1 MKYQN
6 FKSDFT
12 SVHTFHRQEGDT
24 KTQIA
29 VPEHVRLTFFTTERC
44 GFVAVERNGAQMS
57 GCSLSSDGLTLSA
70 NIPLSRKSLGTGELF
85 CEIAEITSEAGFPD
99 SERVEVTPVKLGVT
113 LWPGKSDDSDE
124 VQSELVMGIISK
136 EVAAVIA
143 SCKTAAAAAGS
154 AAESANG
161 AAESAESAA
170 ASANGAAADA
180 MATFLALEI
189 DPVTGNVSAT
199 VGAEKTVFDSGE
211 IDSST
216 GDVILNINY

>member
-12 SVHTFHRQEGDT
+12 SVHTFHRQEGGT

-29 VPEHVRLTFFTTERC
+29 VPEHVRLTFFTAERC
-44 GFVAVERNGAQMS
+44 GFIAVERNGAQMS

-85 CEIAEITSEAGFPD
+85 CEIAEISADAAFP
-99 SERVEVTPVKLGVT
+99 EQEKIEVTPVKLGVT

-143 SCKTAAAAAGS
+143 NCKTAAAAAGS

-161 AAESAESAA
+161 A
-170 ASANGAAADA
+170 
-180 MATFLALEI
+180 
-189 DPVTGNVSAT
+189 
-199 VGAEKTVFDSGE
+199 GE
-211 IDSST
+211 RKRRGRRRHGHIPCPRDRSCDGERVRHGRSRKDRLRFG
-216 GDVILNINY
+216 GD